1 MSRAAAE
8 APATDPVEPTAEA
21 APEEHAAGAALGA
34 AAAAAAAGSLLPPPP
49 PPGPPKVYDGDED
62 LLRDE
67 LALLAQLPDAP
78 AASWDPASPSAP
90 PTLPPTTV
98 APTLVGGTVAAAAPR
113 RRKRRWVPWVIGA
126 AVLVALASLA
136 LLAYMLFEVPTH
148 TVPELVGRTEQERAA
163 ATATFNWDVE
173 VRHERSDEERTPGD
187 IIRTAPVAGEE
198 LAEEEPF
205 LIVVSDGPEFRTLPD
220 FTGMTQAEAETRL
233 AELELVALPV
243 QQAND
248 ESVPVGSVISWTVPA
263 DAALTSGGQVLPG
276 GEVQLV
282 VSTGPAPRTI
292 PTLVGLT
299 VDQATTALQQLQL
312 GVTVGEPVFSD
323 TIAAGSVVAAS
334 PPDGTT
340 DVARG
345 TNVTLTPSK
354 GVDLVTMP
362 DLTGQALP
370 QAQASLAAAGLQTG
384 ALLGDTQGIFVSAT
398 VVGQNAP
405 AGAQFKRGSAV
416 DMTFLP
422 PAERGRAGRRVV
434 GGDVPGWLGCR
445 RVVDRKDG
453 VMGALDGRVA
463 IITGAGRGLGREH
476 ALLFAAEGAKIVV
489 NDVGGAND
497 GSGSDATPA
506 EQVVAEIEARA
517 ARPSPTPTTSPTGR
531 APSASS
537 TRRSTRSASST
548 SSSTT
553 PASCVIA

>member
-1 MSRAAAE
+1 
-8 APATDPVEPTAEA
+8 
-21 APEEHAAGAALGA
+21 
-34 AAAAAAAGSLLPPPP
+34 
-49 PPGPPKVYDGDED
+49 
-62 LLRDE
+62 
-67 LALLAQLPDAP
+67 
-78 AASWDPASPSAP
+78 
-90 PTLPPTTV
+90 
-98 APTLVGGTVAAAAPR
+98 
-113 RRKRRWVPWVIGA
+113 
-126 AVLVALASLA
+126 
-136 LLAYMLFEVPTH
+136 
-148 TVPELVGRTEQERAA
+148 
-163 ATATFNWDVE
+163 
-173 VRHERSDEERTPGD
+173 
-187 IIRTAPVAGEE
+187 
-198 LAEEEPF
+198 
-205 LIVVSDGPEFRTLPD
+205 
-220 FTGMTQAEAETRL
+220 MTQAEAETRL

-323 TIAAGSVVAAS
+323 TIAAGSVVSAS

-405 AGAQFKRGSAV
+405 AGVAV
-416 DMTFLP
+416 QAGIGRRHDV
-422 PAERGRAGRRVV
+422 PAARLSDGRAGRRVV
-434 GGDVPGWLGCR
+434 GGDVPVARLPPSRRQEGRGHGSSRRACCDHHGCGPR
-445 RVVDRKDG
+445 P
-453 VMGALDGRVA
+453 
-463 IITGAGRGLGREH
+463 GAG
-476 ALLFAAEGAKIVV
+476 
-489 NDVGGAND
+489 
-497 GSGSDATPA
+497 
-506 EQVVAEIEARA
+506 
-517 ARPSPTPTTSPTGR
+517 ARPAVRGRGRQDRRQRRGWRQRRIRVGRHAGR
-531 APSASS
+531 AG
-537 TRRSTRSASST
+537 RRRDRGPGRRGRRQRRRHLRLGGR
-548 SSSTT
+548 
-553 PASCVIA
+553 PAPRQRGDRGVRRPRHPRQQRRHPA